1 MTPAFKQSYASAFR
15 LSRHH
20 LADDQQPNIATVCRD
35 ICGAQAQLL
44 SAAELQLWARN
55 HRLTRAEVHAALWQ
69 TRALVKTSLMRQ
81 TLHVISAEDFS
92 IYIAALNRSRTQ
104 ALLRNMSKYAGLTPK
119 EIAEL
124 NNLIVEALRAGPM
137 TQPEL
142 LHRIKPQAGKRV
154 HKWAEIAWSIQIFRS
169 ALVEGLICYGPE
181 SGRKPTF
188 VRVDRWLPNQKP
200 VAENEAKP
208 ILLRRY
214 LRAYAPATPPDFS
227 RWSGLQM
234 KEAKPVWESLSSE
247 VLEVQ
252 VEGKSAFVLREDF
265 NELANFDPAE
275 PVLRLLPAF
284 DPFLLGHADKQ
295 HLVDAVHYKRVYRS
309 QGWISPVILL
319 NGRIVG
325 VWFLRRQGRKSILKI
340 DQFEIVPRKV
350 RRELEKEA
358 ASLETF
364 LNTSLEIHFG

>member
-1 MTPAFKQSYASAFR
+1 
-15 LSRHH
+15 
-20 LADDQQPNIATVCRD
+20 LADDYRLNLITVCKD
-35 ICGAQAQLL
+35 ICGVQAQLM

-55 HRLTRAEVHAALWQ
+55 HQCTRAEVHAELWQ
-69 TRALVKTSLMRQ
+69 SRALVKTSLMRQ
-81 TLHVISAEDFS
+81 TLHLIPAEDFA
-92 IYIAALNRSRTQ
+92 IYIAALKRSRTA
-104 ALLRNMSKYAGLTPK
+104 ALQRNMSKYAGVSQNDV
-119 EIAEL
+119 AAL
-124 NNLIVEALRAGPM
+124 NDLIVEALHAGPM

-154 HKWAEIAWSIQIFRS
+154 RKWAEIAWSIQIFRA

-181 SGRKPTF
+181 AGRKPTF

-200 VAENEAKP
+200 VAENDAQQ

-214 LRAYAPATPPDFS
+214 LRAFAPAAPLDFS

-234 KEAKPVWESLSSE
+234 KAAKSVWESLASE
-247 VLEVQ
+247 LLEVQ
-252 VEGKSAFVLREDF
+252 VAGKSAFVLRADF
-265 NELANFDPAE
+265 DELANFDLAE

-284 DPFLLGHADKQ
+284 DPFLLGHADKH
-295 HLVDAVHYKRVYRS
+295 HLVGAAHYKRVYRN

-325 VWFLRRQGRKSILKI
+325 VWFQRRQGRRLVLEIEP
-340 DQFEIVPRKV
+340 FEIFPKKI

-358 ASLETF
+358 AGLEIF